1 MSDEPQPLRLKPRP
15 PPPAGPAAEPETGTL
30 QPAPAPGAGQGE
42 GIGRLRLKARLN
54 LPDAA
59 LTQAVPDIA
68 VAEPPV
74 PPPAPPSGGF
84 PLPEPVAA
92 ADPESEDLPKFKL
105 RPKITVAQ
113 YPPQEYK
120 GAPPPPLPPSASPSS
135 LAAAALPPP
144 PAALIRLSPAPAPS
158 RERGGRPA
166 LSHSLPSF
174 AVHAADVDPGRP
186 ATSAP
191 GIGCGTSGAS
201 GIDAASFTFNG
212 ARPVGIQRHPCPGN
226 GRPAEGGRQTG
237 GCEAGEDGGGL
248 AKTAR
253 AWAVGKGGP
262 HRCRDRHR
270 GGRLLQLQ
278 DILPRPVSGHEDQ
291 AAGDRQAGGA
301 LQYEAAGRPAQ
312 GRVAGRACRKRP
324 GAGKGGRGDARS
336 GADADSKP
344 GGQRR

>member
-30 QPAPAPGAGQGE
+30 QPAPAPGAGQGG

-120 GAPPPPLPPSASPSS
+120 GAPPPPLPPSSSSP
-135 LAAAALPPP
+135 ALPRPP
-144 PAALIRLSPAPAPS
+144 IPS
-158 RERGGRPA
+158 RRICRNSSCGPR
-166 LSHSLPSF
+166 LPWRS
-174 AVHAADVDPGRP
+174 
-186 ATSAP
+186 
-191 GIGCGTSGAS
+191 
-201 GIDAASFTFNG
+201 
-212 ARPVGIQRHPCPGN
+212 
-226 GRPAEGGRQTG
+226 
-237 GCEAGEDGGGL
+237 
-248 AKTAR
+248 
-253 AWAVGKGGP
+253 
-262 HRCRDRHR
+262 
-270 GGRLLQLQ
+270 
-278 DILPRPVSGHEDQ
+278 ILPRSI
-291 AAGDRQAGGA
+291 R
-301 LQYEAAGRPAQ
+301 GRPRRPCPRRPPLQ
-312 GRVAGRACRKRP
+312 PCRGSPPLHPCRP
-324 GAGKGGRGDARS
+324 HPPLHRS
-336 GADADSKP
+336 RP
-344 GGQRR
+344 FP